1 MYKTYNLEVE
11 KESTIFHVKSDDYID
26 TCLIRSK
33 EYILFTLQKQKME
46 FYTVN
51 NFKRS
56 DLWDYFFEHDL
67 TRCFKNREGSKIA
80 VVDKSGAL
88 TLFNFL
94 KHLDQSREAMV
105 PANRRND
112 PVACIEITTTL
123 PENKILTCSTDRD
136 LRIFL
141 REKGTYFKKY
151 DLSCFTDENITTMRL
166 GKD

>member
-1 MYKTYNLEVE
+1 MKILKTDEEGENKYKIAVALSEARLKLLSMDFKSLINIQTANPNEQVISLINLSPSTFMSFSKDGQINVYKNSTLEVE

-33 EYILFTLQKQKME
+33 EFILFTLQKQKME
-46 FYTVN
+46 FYTVS

-56 DLWDYFFEHDL
+56 DLWDYFFENDL

-94 KHLDQSREAMV
+94 KHLD
-105 PANRRND
+105 
-112 PVACIEITTTL
+112 
-123 PENKILTCSTDRD
+123 
-136 LRIFL
+136 
-141 REKGTYFKKY
+141 
-151 DLSCFTDENITTMRL
+151 
-166 GKD
+166 